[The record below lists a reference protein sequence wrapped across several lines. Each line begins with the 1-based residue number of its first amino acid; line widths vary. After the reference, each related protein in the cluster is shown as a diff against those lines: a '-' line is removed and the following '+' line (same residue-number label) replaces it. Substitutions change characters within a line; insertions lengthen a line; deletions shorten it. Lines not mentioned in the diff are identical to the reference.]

1 MPGGDR
7 TQMKISMK
15 GKYALRL
22 MLDLAENDAGE
33 PVSLK
38 DIAGRQEISEKYLEQ
53 VVSLLN
59 KAGLV
64 RSIRGPQ
71 GGYRLVR
78 KPYDYKVGEILRM
91 TEGCLLKDEETEEDI
106 SMILWKRMDE
116 AISGVIDTITLE
128 DMMSWKEENTY
139 NYSI

>member
-1 MPGGDR
+1 
-7 TQMKISMK
+7 
-15 GKYALRL
+15 
-22 MLDLAENDAGE
+22 MLDLAEHDFGE

-38 DIAGRQEISEKYLEQ
+38 DIAVRQEISEKYLEQ

-91 TEGCLLKDEETEEDI
+91 TVSCFAKDGDGEEDA
-106 SMILWKRMDE
+106 SMILWKRIDD
-116 AISGVIDTITLE
+116 AVSSVIDTVTLE
-128 DMMSWKEENTY
+128 DLLTWQNENAY

>member
-1 MPGGDR
+1 MTGDGR
-7 TQMKISMK
+7 TQMKISMR
-15 GKYALRL
+15 GRYALRL

-64 RSIRGPQ
+64 RSIRGSQ
-71 GGYRLVR
+71 GGYRLVK

-91 TEGCLLKDEETEEDI
+91 TEGCLQKDEEAEDDI
-106 SMILWKRMDE
+106 SRMLWKRMDE
-116 AISGVIDTITLE
+116 ALDGVIDTVTLE
-128 DMMSWKEENTY
+128 DMMLWKEENAY

>member
-1 MPGGDR
+1 
-7 TQMKISMK
+7 MKISMK
-15 GKYALRL
+15 GKYAVRL
-22 MLDLAENDAGE
+22 MLDLAEHDFGE

-38 DIAGRQEISEKYLEQ
+38 DIAVRQEISEKYLEQ

-78 KPYDYKVGEILRM
+78 KPYDYKIGEILRM
-91 TEGCLLKDEETEEDI
+91 TESCLGKDGDEEEDV
-106 SMILWKRMDE
+106 SVILWNRIDN
-116 AISGVIDTITLE
+116 AVSSVIDTITLE
-128 DMMSWKEENTY
+128 DMLTWQNENAY

>member
-1 MPGGDR
+1 
-7 TQMKISMK
+7 MKISMK
-15 GKYALRL
+15 GKYAVRL
-22 MLDLAENDAGE
+22 MLDLAEHDFGE

-38 DIAGRQEISEKYLEQ
+38 DIAVRQEISEKYLEQ

-91 TEGCLLKDEETEEDI
+91 TESCLAKDAEIEEDA
-106 SMILWKRMDE
+106 SKILWNQIDD
-116 AISGVIDTITLE
+116 AVSSVIDTVTLE
-128 DMMSWKEENTY
+128 DMLTWKNENAY

>member
-1 MPGGDR
+1 
-7 TQMKISMK
+7 MKISMK
-15 GKYALRL
+15 GKYAVRL
-22 MLDLAENDAGE
+22 MLDLAEHDLGE
-33 PVSLK
+33 PISLK
-38 DIAGRQEISEKYLEQ
+38 DIAVRQEISEKYLEQ

-78 KPYDYKVGEILRM
+78 KPYDYKIGEILRM
-91 TEGCLLKDEETEEDI
+91 TESCLGKDGDEEEDV
-106 SMILWKRMDE
+106 SVILWNRIDD
-116 AISGVIDTITLE
+116 AVSSVIDTVTLE
-128 DMMSWKEENTY
+128 DMLTWQNENAY

>member
-1 MPGGDR
+1 
-7 TQMKISMK
+7 MKISMK
-15 GKYALRL
+15 GKYAVRL
-22 MLDLAENDAGE
+22 MLDLAEHDFGE

-38 DIAGRQEISEKYLEQ
+38 DIAVRQEISEKYLEQ

-91 TEGCLLKDEETEEDI
+91 TESCFAKDGDGEEDA
-106 SMILWKRMDE
+106 SMILWNRIDD
-116 AISGVIDTITLE
+116 AVSSVIDTVTLE
-128 DMMSWKEENTY
+128 DMLTWQNENAY

>member
-1 MPGGDR
+1 
-7 TQMKISMK
+7 
-15 GKYALRL
+15 
-22 MLDLAENDAGE
+22 MLDLAEHDFGE

-38 DIAGRQEISEKYLEQ
+38 DIAVRQEISEKYLEQ

-91 TEGCLLKDEETEEDI
+91 TESCLAKDGDGEEDA
-106 SMILWKRMDE
+106 SMILWNRIDD
-116 AISGVIDTITLE
+116 AVSSVIDTVTLE
-128 DMMSWKEENTY
+128 DMLTWQNENAY

>member
-1 MPGGDR
+1 
-7 TQMKISMK
+7 MKISMK
-15 GKYALRL
+15 GKYAVRL
-22 MLDLAENDAGE
+22 MLDLAEHDFGE

-38 DIAGRQEISEKYLEQ
+38 DIAVRQEISEKYLEQ

-91 TEGCLLKDEETEEDI
+91 TESCFAKDAEIEEDA
-106 SMILWKRMDE
+106 SKILWNQIDE
-116 AISGVIDTITLE
+116 AVSSVIDTVTLE
-128 DMMSWKEENTY
+128 DMLTWKNENAY

>member
-1 MPGGDR
+1 
-7 TQMKISMK
+7 MKVSRK
-15 GKYALRL
+15 GKYALKL
-22 MLDLAENDAGE
+22 MMDLAENDISE

-38 DIAGRQEISEKYLEQ
+38 DIAFRQEISEKYLEQ

-71 GGYRLVR
+71 GGYQLNR
-78 KPYDYKVGEILRM
+78 KPYDYKVGEILRA
-91 TEGCLLKDEETEEDI
+91 TEGSLDFGTEQEEDI
-106 SMILWKRMDE
+106 SEILWKKMDE
-116 AISGVIDTITLE
+116 AVRGVVDTVTLE
-128 DMMSWKEENTY
+128 DMVMWKEENAF

>member
-1 MPGGDR
+1 
-7 TQMKISMK
+7 MKISMK
-15 GKYALRL
+15 GKYAVRL
-22 MLDLAENDAGE
+22 MLDLAEHDFGE
-33 PVSLK
+33 PISLK
-38 DIAGRQEISEKYLEQ
+38 DIAVRQEISEKYLEQ

-78 KPYDYKVGEILRM
+78 KPYDYKIGEILRM
-91 TEGCLLKDEETEEDI
+91 TESCLRKDGDEEEDV
-106 SMILWKRMDE
+106 SVILWNRIDD
-116 AISGVIDTITLE
+116 AVSSVIDTVTLE
-128 DMMSWKEENTY
+128 DMLTWQNENAY

>member
-1 MPGGDR
+1 
-7 TQMKISMK
+7 MKISMK
-15 GKYALRL
+15 GKYAVRL
-22 MLDLAENDAGE
+22 MLDLAEHDFGE
-33 PVSLK
+33 PVSLR
-38 DIAGRQEISEKYLEQ
+38 DIAVRQEISEKYLEQ

-78 KPYDYKVGEILRM
+78 KPYDYKIGEILRM
-91 TEGCLLKDEETEEDI
+91 TESCFGKDGDEEEDV
-106 SMILWKRMDE
+106 SVILWNRIDD
-116 AISGVIDTITLE
+116 AVSSVIDTVTLE
-128 DMMSWKEENTY
+128 DMLTWQNENAY

>member
-1 MPGGDR
+1 
-7 TQMKISMK
+7 MKISMK
-15 GKYALRL
+15 GKYAVRM
-22 MLDLAENDAGE
+22 MLDLAEHDFGE

-38 DIAGRQEISEKYLEQ
+38 DIAVRQEISEKYLEQ

-78 KPYDYKVGEILRM
+78 KPYDYKIGEILRM
-91 TEGCLLKDEETEEDI
+91 TESCLGKDGDEEEDV
-106 SMILWKRMDE
+106 SVILWNRIDD
-116 AISGVIDTITLE
+116 AVSSVIDTITLE
-128 DMMSWKEENTY
+128 DMLTWQNENAY

>member
-1 MPGGDR
+1 
-7 TQMKISMK
+7 MKISMK
-15 GKYALRL
+15 GKYAVRL
-22 MLDLAENDAGE
+22 MLDLAEHDFGE

-38 DIAGRQEISEKYLEQ
+38 DIAVRQEISEKYLEQ

-91 TEGCLLKDEETEEDI
+91 TESCFAKDTETEEEA
-106 SMILWKRMDE
+106 SKILWNQIDD
-116 AISGVIDTITLE
+116 AVSSVIDKVTLE
-128 DMMSWKEENTY
+128 DMLTWKNENAY

>member
-1 MPGGDR
+1 
-7 TQMKISMK
+7 MKISMK
-15 GKYALRL
+15 GKYAVRL
-22 MLDLAENDAGE
+22 MLDLAEHDFGE

-38 DIAGRQEISEKYLEQ
+38 DIAVRQEISEKYLEQ

-78 KPYDYKVGEILRM
+78 KPYDYKIGEILRM
-91 TEGCLLKDEETEEDI
+91 TESCLGKDGDEEEDV
-106 SMILWKRMDE
+106 SVILWNRIDD
-116 AISGVIDTITLE
+116 AVSSVIDTITLE
-128 DMMSWKEENTY
+128 DMLTWQNENAY

>member
-1 MPGGDR
+1 
-7 TQMKISMK
+7 MKISMK
-15 GKYALRL
+15 GKYAVRL
-22 MLDLAENDAGE
+22 MLDLAEHDFGE

-38 DIAGRQEISEKYLEQ
+38 DIAVRQEISEKYLEQ

-91 TEGCLLKDEETEEDI
+91 TESCLAKDGDEEEGA
-106 SMILWKRMDE
+106 SMILWNRIDD
-116 AISGVIDTITLE
+116 AVSSVIDTVTLE
-128 DMMSWKEENTY
+128 DMLTWQNENAY